1 VAEQEPVGNLASRA
15 AGTND
20 GRRRKEPHLH
30 DYLRVLY
37 LRRWVFLATAAA
49 VVSGAL
55 ALALIQTPIYRSSC
69 SLLLQPTRARVTDI
83 KEVYDPTF
91 GAASGGEMLHREYL
105 ETQYQLILSR
115 FILEKTFREFGY
127 DKMRQFSN
135 SKDPIGDFRKL
146 FFVAGRR
153 NTYVADVSFEWK
165 DPDLAT
171 RTLARHIE
179 EYLLASRER
188 GLGVTE
194 SGLEAL
200 RRKAEELRPDLEQK
214 ALDLQNFRAAHNMVS
229 LEESQDTVVEKN
241 KEISQNL
248 TKAELA
254 RIEAETRLNNI
265 RAALERRQAPEDMP
279 EVLGSETVRD
289 LKLEYIR
296 MKLRCSD
303 LSDSLGPNHPL
314 VKAATAT
321 LATVAERLEVE
332 VRDVLASAEADYQRA
347 KQREDELVAAAEQQ
361 KKAVLELN
369 GLEREYRTLKD
380 AEANLRRA
388 YNEATQRI
396 QDIEIALAAG
406 TRDDGVFIDTPP
418 NRPVEP
424 IRPRKLRML
433 ALAALFGVLLGAGL
447 CFFLEY
453 LDTTIKTKE
462 EAEALLN
469 APVLGFV
476 PSMRNGHAELGV
488 TGPIELTAFE
498 KPRAAVAE
506 AFRSIRTALSFTRMG
521 AQSHQF
527 VVTSAL
533 ASEGKSLVSVNLALT
548 LAQSGKKVL
557 LVDADLRRPRIHRVF
572 CVAPS
577 PGLSNL
583 LAAPGEDALDRAIRS
598 SQVHNLSLMP
608 SGPIPPNPAELL
620 ESSRMV
626 GLVRALS
633 ERFDCVIYDT
643 PPTINVTDAVV
654 LARHVH
660 GALLVVRSFATDRA
674 AAGHAR
680 ELLTESG
687 ARLLGVIINGV
698 EAPPAGYGRY
708 GGYYAGYSNYARY
721 YGDAA
726 AVEAAARG
734 FSTSDLP
741 EV

>member
-1 VAEQEPVGNLASRA
+1 
-15 AGTND
+15 
-20 GRRRKEPHLH
+20 
-30 DYLRVLY
+30 VLY
-37 LRRWVFLATAAA
+37 LRRWVFLATTAA

-200 RRKAEELRPDLEQK
+200 RRKAEELRPDLDQK

-241 KEISQNL
+241 KEISQSL

-380 AEANLRRA
+380 AETNLRRG

-453 LDTTIKTKE
+453 LDTTVKSKE
-462 EAEALLN
+462 EVEALLN

-476 PSMRNGHAELGV
+476 PSMRNGHAEPGV
-488 TGPIELTAFE
+488 TGPLELTAFE

-572 CVAPS
+572 RAAPS

-583 LAAPGEDALDRAIRS
+583 LATQGENALDQAVRS
-598 SQVHNLSLMP
+598 SQVQNLSFMP

-626 GLVRALS
+626 ELVRALS
-633 ERFDCVIYDT
+633 ERFDSVIYDT
-643 PPTINVTDAVV
+643 PPTIDVTDAVV

-660 GALLVVRSFATDRA
+660 GVVLVVRSFATDRA
-674 AAGHAR
+674 AASHAR

-721 YGDAA
+721 YGEAA
-726 AVEAAARG
+726 TVEAATSG

-741 EV
+741 EA